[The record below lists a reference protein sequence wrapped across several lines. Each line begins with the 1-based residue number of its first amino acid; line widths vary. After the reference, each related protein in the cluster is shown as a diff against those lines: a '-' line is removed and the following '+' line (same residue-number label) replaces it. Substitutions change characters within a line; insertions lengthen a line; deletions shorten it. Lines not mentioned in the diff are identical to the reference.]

1 MKRKDRKN
9 VIKEKD
15 ETTKERTGN
24 LNIHKN
30 RYYHQSKAP
39 VERIQSTFSSVIT
52 KKRKKIVLFSD
63 SILKN
68 LRMGEFNSFIKKRE
82 VSLKAFPGAKAR
94 QLNHYTIPLLEDN
107 TYDGAIIHVGKNN
120 LLSNDKSTNDICKE
134 IINIVPRC
142 RNDNIGMIFISSIAY
157 SSKVN
162 PSLLQQ
168 LNGLLFDECRR
179 NGFKFVDNGAVSEID
194 LWTDGIHMIESGKR
208 IIANNLINS
217 LNYFLE
223 FMNPVSWYL

>member
-15 ETTKERTGN
+15 ETTKEKTGN
-24 LNIHKN
+24 LHVHKN

-82 VSLKAFPGAKAR
+82 VSLKAFPEAKAR

-107 TYDGAIIHVGKNN
+107 TNDGAIIHVGIND
-120 LLSNDKSTNDICKE
+120 LLSNDKSTNGICKE
-134 IINIVPRC
+134 IIDIGLRC
-142 RNDNIGMIFISSIAY
+142 KYNNIGMIFISSIAY

-162 PSLLQQ
+162 PSLIQQ
-168 LNGLLFDECRR
+168 LNE
-179 NGFKFVDNGAVSEID
+179 
-194 LWTDGIHMIESGKR
+194 M
-208 IIANNLINS
+208 NLMNS
-217 LNYFLE
+217 REMVLSL
-223 FMNPVSWYL
+223 